1 MNNQTPIKMLLVD
14 DKSLTTSLDR
24 AGYREM
30 GVQVLSASDQ
40 QEAFNALEN
49 KAVEIVV
56 INLDFLGSG
65 ARMICHTLRNREE
78 WKEMP
83 IVVTSVQASSVH
95 KSSAID
101 AGANLFVEQPIPRSY
116 FIQKIKELLTKATR
130 GNDRIRSAD
139 LGPVKLICSDQEYS
153 FPIGDISSSG
163 MLVSTEKELDQGVV
177 CSMEIRLPNSK
188 KPIKI
193 DGEVVRVLKEDKNNP
208 DRKAGLGIRFSKFKG
223 DAQKKLTQFL
233 DKHSSLGDEQMQY
246 YL

>member
-1 MNNQTPIKMLLVD
+1 MLLVD

-40 QEAFNALEN
+40 QEAMSVLEN

-56 INLDFLGSG
+56 VNLDFLGSG
-65 ARMICHTLRNREE
+65 ARMICHTLRNRDE
-78 WKEMP
+78 WKEIP
-83 IVVTSVQASSVH
+83 VVVTSVQANSPH
-95 KSSAID
+95 KRTAIE

-116 FIQKIKELLTKATR
+116 FIEKIKELLTKATR
-130 GNDRIRSAD
+130 GNDRVSSGD
-139 LGPVKLICSDQEYS
+139 LGPVKLVYSEQEYK

-163 MLVSTEKELDQGVV
+163 ILVSTDEEFEQGVA
-177 CSMEIRLPNSK
+177 CSMELLLPNSK

-208 DRKAGLGIRFSKFKG
+208 DRKAGVGIRFSKFKG
-223 DAQKKLTQFL
+223 DAQKKLTQYL

>member
-40 QEAFNALEN
+40 QDAMSVIES

-65 ARMICHTLRNREE
+65 ARMICHTLRNTEQ
-78 WKEMP
+78 WKEIP
-83 IVVTSVQASSVH
+83 IVVTSVQASSAH
-95 KSSAID
+95 KGPAIE

-116 FIQKIKELLTKATR
+116 FIEKIKELLTKATR
-130 GNDRIRSAD
+130 GNDRISSAD
-139 LGPVKLICSDQEYS
+139 LGPVKLVCADQEYS

-163 MLVSTEKELDQGVV
+163 MLVSTDQQFDQGVA
-177 CSMEIRLPNSK
+177 CLMELSLPNAK

-193 DGEVVRVLKEDKNNP
+193 EGEVVRILKEDKNNP
-208 DRKAGLGIRFSKFKG
+208 DRQAGVGIRFSKFKG
-223 DAQKKLTQFL
+223 DAQKKLSQFL

>member
-1 MNNQTPIKMLLVD
+1 MLLID

-40 QEAFNALEN
+40 QEAMNALEN

-65 ARMICHTLRNREE
+65 ARMICHTLRNRDE
-78 WKEMP
+78 WQEIP
-83 IVVTSVQASSVH
+83 VVVTSVQANSPH
-95 KSSAID
+95 KHQAIE

-116 FIQKIKELLTKATR
+116 FIEKIKELLTKATR
-130 GNDRIRSAD
+130 GGNDRVSSGD
-139 LGPVKLICSDQEYS
+139 LGPVKLVYSEQEYS

-163 MLVSTEKELDQGVV
+163 ILLSTDEHFEEGLA
-177 CSMEIRLPNSK
+177 CSMELQLPNSK

-193 DGEVVRVLKEDKNNP
+193 DGEVVRVLKEDKNKP
-208 DRKAGLGIRFSKFKG
+208 DRKAGVGIRFSKFKG
-223 DAQKKLTQFL
+223 DAQKKLTQYL
-233 DKHSSLGDEQMQY
+233 DKHSSMGDEQMQY